1 MGIDSIKLVGIR
13 SGGFKRMRL
22 INPASVTT
30 NYSTL
35 QALTLD
41 TFGQY
46 FLTCSENT
54 TMSVKMWGAG
64 GATSVSQAGGS
75 GGYSSGTIIF
85 LANQVYTLW
94 VGQGGGGGGGASGT
108 PTRTAFGGG
117 GRGLW
122 GSGNTSGGEGGG
134 GGLSGIFLGSSAT
147 QGNAIIIAGG
157 GGGGGHNVS
166 SQQGGAGGGLV
177 GQDGQ
182 FNTNSRAGKGGSQ
195 SSGGGTGNSDTGGAI
210 QASMSGS
217 ALQGGTGYYDYNTGG
232 GGGYFGGGTGSHDG
246 ARGGAGG
253 GGGSGYINSS
263 IVVNGVTTA
272 GNLNTPAN
280 SGDSQ
285 RNGAGSP
292 GATAWSS
299 GANGIIILTPTAI

>member
-1 MGIDSIKLVGIR
+1 MGIESIKLLGIR

-22 INPASVTT
+22 INPANTT
-30 NYSTL
+30 INYSTL
-35 QALTLD
+35 QPLTLD

-64 GATSVSQAGGS
+64 GGTSVANAGGS
-75 GGYSSGTIIF
+75 GGYSSGTVVF

-94 VGQGGGGGGGASGT
+94 VGQGGGGGGGSTGT

-122 GSGNTSGGEGGG
+122 GNGNGSGGEAGG

-147 QGNAIIIAGG
+147 QGNSIIIAGG
-157 GGGGGHNVS
+157 GGGGGHNTGA
-166 SQQGGAGGGLV
+166 QKGGAGGGLT

-182 FNTNSRAGKGGSQ
+182 FSTNSRAGKGGSQ
-195 SSGGGTGNSDTGGAI
+195 SNGGGTGTDSSGGL
-210 QASMSGS
+210 QASMVGS
-217 ALQGGTGYYDYNTGG
+217 ALQGGSGYYDYNTGG
-232 GGGYFGGGTGSHDG
+232 GGGYFGGGVGSHDG

-263 IVVNGVTTA
+263 VVVNGVTTA

-285 RNGAGSP
+285 RNDAGSP

-299 GANGIIILTPTAI
+299 GSNGIIILTPTVL

>member
-1 MGIDSIKLVGIR
+1 MGIESIKLVGIK
-13 SGGFKRMRL
+13 SGGFKRIKL
-22 INPASVTT
+22 TDPSGTVINYPS
-30 NYSTL
+30 L
-35 QALTLD
+35 QTLTLS
-41 TFGQY
+41 TYGQY
-46 FLTCSENT
+46 FLVCSQNT
-54 TMSVKMWGAG
+54 TMSIKMWGAG
-64 GATSVSQAGGS
+64 GGTSVSMAGGA
-75 GGYSSGTIIF
+75 GGYSSGTITF

-94 VGQGGGGGGGASGT
+94 VGQGGGGGGGATGT

-117 GRGLW
+117 GRGLL
-122 GSGNTSGGEGGG
+122 GNGNTSGGEGGG

-166 SQQGGAGGGLV
+166 PQQGGAGGGLT

-182 FNTNSRAGKGGSQ
+182 FSTNSRAGKGGTQ
-195 SSGGGTGNSDTGGAI
+195 SSGGGTGSDVGGGL
-210 QASMSGS
+210 QTSMVGS
-217 ALQGGTGYYDYNTGG
+217 ALQGGSGYYDYNTGG
-232 GGGYFGGGTGSHDG
+232 GGGYFGGGVGSHDG

-253 GGGSGYINSS
+253 GGGSGYINTS
-263 IVVNGVTTA
+263 IIVDGVTIA

-292 GATAWSS
+292 GVTAWSS
-299 GANGIIILTPTAI
+299 GANGIIILTPTVV

>member
-1 MGIDSIKLVGIR
+1 MGIESIKLVGIR

-22 INPASVTT
+22 TIPNGTIT
-30 NYSTL
+30 NYSSL
-35 QALTLD
+35 QPLTLD

-46 FLTCSENT
+46 FLTCSENI

-64 GATSVSQAGGS
+64 GGTSVSQLGGS
-75 GGYSSGTIIF
+75 GGYSSGTLIF

-94 VGQGGGGGGGASGT
+94 VGQGGGGGGGATGT

-122 GSGNTSGGEGGG
+122 GNGNTSGGEGGG

-166 SQQGGAGGGLV
+166 GQYGGAGGGLI

-195 SSGGGTGNSDTGGAI
+195 SSGGGTGSDTGGGL
-210 QASMSGS
+210 QSSMVGS
-217 ALQGGTGYYDYNTGG
+217 ALQGGSGYYDYNTGG
-232 GGGYFGGGTGSHDG
+232 GGGYFGGGVGSHDG

-263 IVVNGVTTA
+263 IVANGVTTT

-292 GATAWSS
+292 GPTAWSS
-299 GANGIIILTPTAI
+299 GSNGIIILTPTVL